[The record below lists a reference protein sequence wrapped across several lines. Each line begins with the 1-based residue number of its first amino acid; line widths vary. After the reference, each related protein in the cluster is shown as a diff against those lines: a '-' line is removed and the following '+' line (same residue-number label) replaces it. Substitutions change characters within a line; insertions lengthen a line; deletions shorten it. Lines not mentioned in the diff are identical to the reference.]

1 MIQKWESRVCRSPSL
16 GGNES
21 LRVWPDPGWRWEHL
35 CGPRISTLDPEV
47 ISRVGLLS
55 PVLQTAGH
63 SLLLPPLPFR
73 LRLFI
78 PSDKPEDP
86 RGGGLKDLEGPC
98 VPGRRQCSLPG
109 RAQGGS
115 RKVGN
120 CKGRGEGLP
129 SIAPCKRPIH
139 AHSSHPFL
147 RSSEVMGPRIWVSP
161 GPQRSKLFLG
171 TVETKGGP
179 SLLHDEL
186 EAAVTSVFATLEL

>member
-1 MIQKWESRVCRSPSL
+1 M
-16 GGNES
+16 
-21 LRVWPDPGWRWEHL
+21 
-35 CGPRISTLDPEV
+35 
-47 ISRVGLLS
+47 S

-73 LRLFI
+73 SRLFI

-147 RSSEVMGPRIWVSP
+147 RSSLVMGPRIWVSP

-171 TVETKGGP
+171 TVETKEG
-179 SLLHDEL
+179 LLCSTMSWRRRLLLFSPLQSCEIKPFEGQSPREGVLASFLVSGEHLGSHCQGRDSR
-186 EAAVTSVFATLEL
+186 VKTTSSSRLA